1 MASDLSV
8 ALRGLHE
15 LLRQLMT
22 AEETLAEGPRAI
34 AVAEQQFVATEQLI
48 EQQKQT
54 IKAARKTADEQNLK
68 LKTKEAE
75 LGKLQGQLNTA
86 SSNKEFD
93 IIKGQVAA
101 ATKCKGEMEDAALEA
116 MDGIDVAQKRLKGL
130 ESDLQKKKQQ
140 RLTAKST
147 AETQQPTLQSSIAG
161 LRSQVE
167 EAEKVIP
174 AGAELANYRRLRNAH
189 GAGALSELEDDFCA
203 ACDSRITAQDMVRI
217 RTDEFRCCYGCG
229 RVLYVP

>member
-8 ALRGLHE
+8 ALKGLHG
-15 LLRQLMT
+15 LLRQLIT
-22 AEETLAEGPRAI
+22 AEETLAGGPRAI
-34 AVAEQQFVATEQLI
+34 VMAEKQVAATEQLI
-48 EQQKQT
+48 EQQKVA
-54 IKAARKTADEQNLK
+54 IKAARKTADELNLK
-68 LKTKEAE
+68 LKSKEAE
-75 LGKLQGQLNTA
+75 LSKLQGQLNTA

-101 ATKCKGEMEDAALEA
+101 ATKSKGEFEDAALEA
-116 MDGIDVAQKRLKGL
+116 MDGIDVAQKRLKEL
-130 ESDLQKKKQQ
+130 ETELKKRQQ
-140 RLTAKST
+140 NTLAAKSA
-147 AETQQPTLQSSIAG
+147 AETQKPSLLSSIAS
-161 LRSQVE
+161 LQSQLA

-174 AGAELANYRRLRNAH
+174 PGAEYANYHRLRIAH
-189 GAGALSELEDDFCA
+189 GAGALSELEDDFCS